1 MQRWHDV
8 ACRQPDV
15 RVSTDQTP
23 RCHACGKEPQIAE
36 LERSRDLSCSSLS
49 IPPDKCL
56 GDLDLWWPRSVPYV
70 QSSLRPDP
78 ESEDPPPVFDP
89 QDDADKQPA
98 EDTIYKST
106 LGSDE
111 FRLIWLDSADTLD
124 SPLHLN
130 LCDYK
135 LDDCPEYEPVS
146 YTWAGEDGDSTP
158 CKPVY
163 FGPFWDIMLQTK
175 NCWEMLRF
183 VRPWY
188 GNRIVWV
195 DAICINQADIQE
207 RNIQVANMSRIYS
220 SGNRVIIYLGPDIAM
235 PLYGKHP
242 RRRRL
247 HEIADGTITP
257 NFPAPQPFDSP
268 GRLPYVQSPKNL
280 KALLGR
286 RYFSR
291 IWVIQELLLSQRTVI
306 RVGDVDFWTDPTT
319 STYFSINLPEWSWE
333 QTDAAWVQYIS
344 QGAASINTLRDLLL
358 LTSHCRATDPRD
370 RLFGLLSMMPEMSD
384 PSIEG
389 DISEVE
395 SAGLHADYSLSSQ
408 HVYLGLFAYCLLNLG
423 YINILYHASG
433 NLSRWK
439 AYYPTWAPDWT
450 SRATWRALF
459 DGPEL
464 TSEQVEAEIR
474 DIIQEG
480 VRDGQG
486 AESDWYIKPRSSDLV
501 SLSECWGPASTHAA
515 TLRPWYKGAHIDA
528 STGALSMNLT
538 HYMSVPG
545 KLKRV
550 GRIGVYQI
558 FTVRKP
564 LATVFILSEHRIDK
578 MVMGDGNDEL
588 FILSQP
594 GYYTLLT
601 YLLLRRNPD
610 LRDRESYNFLSACPF
625 VQIQE
630 DVSMGTR
637 GFMHVALK
645 DLQYS
650 VYDILQ
656 DLQERLDYPLYVQKG
671 LELTS
676 LEMKGLFAGIET
688 NRQILPLIQVL
699 HSERLNP
706 PGDPDAFIDAYL
718 ACLSPEY
725 KAFAKGSF
733 LQITFSTS
741 QQGVAET
748 YFKER
753 GKLNGSEARFQYR
766 VRDSGDEWRS
776 AIVSQSKYKQIT
788 NSSQLQQWI
797 DICFRIH
804 EVRQALTLYSNVDR
818 ILDTMDV
825 ISASTGRTGEDLWSM
840 VTGDPGDECKFIC
853 ISQAQTYL
861 DLDTKLC
868 DYFGMNGSTFM
879 VSIE

>member
-8 ACRQPDV
+8 SCRHPDV
-15 RVSTDQTP
+15 KVSADQTP

-36 LERSRDLSCSSLS
+36 LERSRSSGRSSLS
-49 IPPDKCL
+49 IPLDKRL
-56 GDLDLWWPRSVPYV
+56 GDLDLWWPRSVPYF
-70 QSSLRPDP
+70 QSSLKPDP
-78 ESEDPPPVFDP
+78 ESEDTRPVFGS
-89 QDDADKQPA
+89 QGDADEQPA

-111 FRLIWLDSADTLD
+111 FRLVWLDSADTLD

-135 LDDCPEYEPVS
+135 LDDCPEYETVS
-146 YTWAGEDGDSTP
+146 YTWAGEGGDSTP

-207 RNIQVANMSRIYS
+207 GNIQVANMSRIYS
-220 SGNRVIIYLGPDIAM
+220 SGNRVILYLGPDIAM

-247 HEIADGTITP
+247 HEIADGTIAP
-257 NFPAPQPFDSP
+257 NLPAPQPVDSS
-268 GRLPYVQSPKNL
+268 GRRSYVQSPGDL

-291 IWVIQELLLSQRTVI
+291 IWVIQELLLSQRAVM

-319 STYFSINLPEWSWE
+319 SVYFSINLPEWSWE
-333 QTDAAWVQYIS
+333 QTDAAWMQYIS
-344 QGAASINTLRDLLL
+344 QGAASISTLRDLLL

-370 RLFGLLSMMPEMSD
+370 RLFGLLSIMPDMSN
-384 PSIEG
+384 PSAEG
-389 DISEVE
+389 DASQVE
-395 SAGLHADYSLSSQ
+395 GSGLHADYSLSSQ
-408 HVYLGLFAYCLLNLG
+408 HVYIGLFAYCLLNLG
-423 YINILYHASG
+423 HFNILYHASG

-450 SRATWRALF
+450 SRATRRALF

-474 DIIQEG
+474 DNIQEG
-480 VRDGQG
+480 VRDSRG
-486 AESDWYIKPRSSDLV
+486 AESDWYISPTNSD
-501 SLSECWGPASTHAA
+501 SFSIIECWGPASTHAA
-515 TLRPWYKGAHIDA
+515 TLRPWYKDAHIDA

-545 KLKRV
+545 KLRRV

-558 FTVRKP
+558 FAMKKS
-564 LATVFILSEHRIDK
+564 LATLFILSEHRIDK
-578 MVMGDGNDEL
+578 MVMGDGRDEL
-588 FILSQP
+588 FILSQA
-594 GYYTLLT
+594 GNYTLPT
-601 YLLLRRNPD
+601 YLLLRRSPNSG
-610 LRDRESYNFLSACPF
+610 DRESYNFLSACPF
-625 VQIQE
+625 VQIQA
-630 DVSMGTR
+630 DVGMGTV
-637 GFMHVALK
+637 GFMHVTLK

-676 LEMKGLFAGIET
+676 LEMKGLFVGIET
-688 NRQILPLIQVL
+688 NRQILPLIRVL
-699 HSERLNP
+699 HSERVNP
-706 PGDPDAFIDAYL
+706 PGDPDAFVDAYL

-725 KAFAKGSF
+725 KGFARGSF
-733 LQITFSTS
+733 LQITFSTN
-741 QQGVAET
+741 QGSVAET

-753 GKLNGSEARFQYR
+753 GKLNRPEARFRYR

-776 AIVSQSKYKQIT
+776 TIVSQSKYKQIT
-788 NSSQLQQWI
+788 DSSQPQQWI
-797 DICFRIH
+797 DICFKKH

-818 ILDTMDV
+818 ILDTMDM
-825 ISASTGRTGEDLWSM
+825 ISASTGRTGEGLWLM

-853 ISQAQTYL
+853 HSQDKTYL

-868 DYFGMNGSTFM
+868 DYFGMDGSTFM